1 MKKYLIIIL
10 LLIPVSISPQN
21 RITKTGL
28 GLIQY
33 FEGFKGIAYQDVV
46 GVWTIGFGS
55 TRNVKPGMVISK
67 KEAVV
72 LLLKDAALFEKYVN
86 KISERLLK
94 WYEFDAL
101 TCFSFNVGFR
111 IKGNFKDAVNQ
122 GNTKSVVMYL
132 QQYIYAGGKV
142 LKGLR
147 IRRDAEAS
155 LYQNRI
161 PSFLGA
167 L

>member
-1 MKKYLIIIL
+1 MKKYLLIIL
-10 LLIPVSISPQN
+10 LLLPVLTAQSQN
-21 RITKTGL
+21 ITKTGL
-28 GLIQY
+28 GLIQH
-33 FEGFKGIAYQDVV
+33 FEGFRGVAYQDVV
-46 GVWTIGFGS
+46 GIWTIGFGS

-67 KEAVV
+67 KEALI
-72 LLLKDAALFEKYVN
+72 LLLQDVDRFEKYVN

-101 TCFSFNVGFR
+101 TCFSYNVGFR

-122 GNTKSVVMYL
+122 GNTKIVVMYL

-147 IRRDAEAS
+147 MRREAEAS

-161 PSFLGA
+161 PNFLGA